1 MRGRPF
7 SVGDGQSFRVAELPT
22 FRVLNEAELGV
33 IVHGGGRGD
42 EADFAARAELLQRVR
57 HERATDAAP
66 LVTDIHREIRE
77 VAGITEIGDGARHAD
92 QGGAVPGRHHQVC
105 VLDHA
110 FHARAVGDGAPL
122 AERRAREHVDE
133 LVRAERAIRP
143 IFEPCLHGRERT
155 PSLIGQRS
163 RHFPIDPPIELSDRR
178 GGRHGLPR
186 SPAALFR
193 YGRRADRGREI
204 MTTSPVGRQ
213 VPGRMRAL
221 SSAELFAAYHSA
233 GHAIAAGAIEE
244 LSRGV
249 PNRRPPLEN
258 ALFEGWLNFTAS
270 GHAAEKELACRLG
283 LRWRRVVSN
292 AGDDLEACRLLI
304 GEQTG
309 EDHRDWILLHWT
321 RAVARASRLLTANW
335 SEVVKLA
342 ELQASYHR
350 GADP

>member
-1 MRGRPF
+1 
-7 SVGDGQSFRVAELPT
+7 
-22 FRVLNEAELGV
+22 
-33 IVHGGGRGD
+33 
-42 EADFAARAELLQRVR
+42 
-57 HERATDAAP
+57 
-66 LVTDIHREIRE
+66 
-77 VAGITEIGDGARHAD
+77 
-92 QGGAVPGRHHQVC
+92 
-105 VLDHA
+105 
-110 FHARAVGDGAPL
+110 
-122 AERRAREHVDE
+122 
-133 LVRAERAIRP
+133 
-143 IFEPCLHGRERT
+143 
-155 PSLIGQRS
+155 
-163 RHFPIDPPIELSDRR
+163 
-178 GGRHGLPR
+178 
-186 SPAALFR
+186 
-193 YGRRADRGREI
+193 
-204 MTTSPVGRQ
+204 
-213 VPGRMRAL
+213 MRAL

-249 PNRRPPLEN
+249 PNRRPPLQD

-350 GADP
+350 GADPLCPAKALTEVGHSRTDCWNRWWDEAIRRRRDDRYRPTGGYLAHDRAERRPLQGSRSGGVSGS